1 MTSTT
6 TISNR
11 RFEARLE
18 PVHAVEREAHRLQDL
33 ERAGESDWTPWV
45 ALAGLVVF
53 FASAVAL
60 LTALTFAAYSL
71 G

>member
-1 MTSTT
+1 MPSTT
-6 TISNR
+6 ITSNH
-11 RFEARLE
+11 RFGARLE
-18 PVHAVEREAHRLQDL
+18 PVHTVEREAHRLQDL

-53 FASAVAL
+53 FASVVAV
-60 LTALTFAAYSL
+60 LTALAFAAYAL